1 MRKQP
6 EKGGFLMFLGLQEH
20 EVRSNPYLSNKEQW

>member
-6 EKGGFLMFLGLQEH
+6 EKGGFRMFLGLRER
-20 EVRSNPYLSNKEQW
+20 EVRSNLYVSNKEQ

>member
-6 EKGGFLMFLGLQEH
+6 EKGGFRMFLGLREH
-20 EVRSNPYLSNKEQW
+20 EVRSNPYVSNKEQW